1 KLIHSAYKDYIENNL
16 ERKMYNDFPYVFII
30 QGEDMKTIDCKEI
43 VDAVKKLC
51 IQININMPNDVKE
64 ALVNS
69 INDEDSM
76 IGRRILEDILLNGQI
91 ASRKEIPMCQ
101 DTGMIVV
108 FVEIGQDVKIING
121 SLSEAINEGVRLGY
135 REGFLRKS
143 VVKCPIR
150 RGNTEDNTPA
160 VIHFDIVPGNSL
172 KIHLGAKGFG
182 SENMSA
188 VKMLKPSDEVKGIKD
203 FVIETIKNAG
213 GNPCPPIIVG
223 VGIGGTFDK
232 VTMLAK
238 KALLKD
244 LGQRHEDSY
253 IGDLELELLKEIN
266 ELGIGPQGFGGKTTA
281 LDLHIETFPTHIAGL
296 PVAVNINCHASRHGE
311 IIL

>member
-1 KLIHSAYKDYIENNL
+1 
-16 ERKMYNDFPYVFII
+16 
-30 QGEDMKTIDCKEI
+30 MKTIDCKEI

-51 IQININMPNDVKE
+51 IQINLNMPNDVKE

-108 FVEIGQDVKIING
+108 FVEMGQDVKIING

-135 REGFLRKS
+135 KEGFLRKS

-160 VIHFDIVPGNSL
+160 VIHFDLVPGNSL

-188 VKMLKPSDEVKGIKD
+188 VKMLKPSDEVKGIKE

-238 KALLKD
+238 KALLRD
-244 LGQRHEDSY
+244 LGQRHEDPY
-253 IGDLELELLKEIN
+253 IADLEIELLKEIN

>member
-1 KLIHSAYKDYIENNL
+1 
-16 ERKMYNDFPYVFII
+16 
-30 QGEDMKTIDCKEI
+30 MKTIDCKEI

>member
-1 KLIHSAYKDYIENNL
+1 
-16 ERKMYNDFPYVFII
+16 
-30 QGEDMKTIDCKEI
+30 MKTIDCKEI

-51 IQININMPNDVKE
+51 IQINLNMPNDVKE

-108 FVEIGQDVKIING
+108 FVEMGQDVKIING

-135 REGFLRKS
+135 KEGFLRKS

-160 VIHFDIVPGNSL
+160 VIHFDLVPGNSL

-188 VKMLKPSDEVKGIKD
+188 VKMLKPSDEVKGIKE

-238 KALLKD
+238 KALLRD
-244 LGQRHEDSY
+244 LGQRHEDPY
-253 IGDLELELLKEIN
+253 IADLEIELLKEIN

-296 PVAVNINCHASRHGE
+296 PVAVNINCHATRHGE

>member
-1 KLIHSAYKDYIENNL
+1 
-16 ERKMYNDFPYVFII
+16 
-30 QGEDMKTIDCKEI
+30 MKTIDCKEI

-51 IQININMPNDVKE
+51 IQINLNMPNDVKE

-108 FVEIGQDVKIING
+108 FVEMGQDVKIING

-135 REGFLRKS
+135 KEGFLRKS

-160 VIHFDIVPGNSL
+160 VIHFDLVPGNSL

-188 VKMLKPSDEVKGIKD
+188 VKMLKPSDEVKGIKE

-238 KALLKD
+238 KALLRD

-253 IGDLELELLKEIN
+253 IADLEIELLKEIN
-266 ELGIGPQGFGGKTTA
+266 ELGIGPQGFGGKTSA